1 MLNFLKKAC
10 HFIFVCYAPKGIEK
24 NWGKIQ
30 KVRKLRA
37 TVFLRDTSVEMFL
50 LVRSYLRQSR
60 AIVHTIIA
68 MAKKSIDFLIDALH
82 FNGKTKSA
90 NTNNNSLIQGKSS
103 CNFHPNEITNINAMA
118 LWQLMH
124 FGIRIPDVLSFVTFC
139 FQYTFCL

>member
-1 MLNFLKKAC
+1 MLNFWKKAC
-10 HFIFVCYAPKGIEK
+10 HFIFVCYASKGIEK

-60 AIVHTIIA
+60 TIVHTIRA
-68 MAKKSIDFLIDALH
+68 MAKNSIYLLIDALH

-103 CNFHPNEITNINAMA
+103 CNFQPIVHADVFLQKFLFAQIYEIILKGKFLCNRC
-118 LWQLMH
+118 L
-124 FGIRIPDVLSFVTFC
+124 GIIEYV
-139 FQYTFCL
+139 